1 MSYEVKVLAD
11 STASGVRLTTLQVTL
26 PRFVLAELNTH
37 RMLSRNSASSRAIP
51 VEKAIA
57 KVRDNPFVPEA
68 FAANQRGMQAGEELE
83 DEANHQARAI
93 WGYGACHA
101 REAAAGLAQIGA
113 HKQWA
118 NRPLEPYAWHTVIIT
133 ATEWANFFS
142 QRCSPDAQPEIRR
155 AAEMMRDAMAAS
167 DPAEAKPGDWHMP
180 FIDPSM
186 GDTKWARGERG
197 GPAIALAKVATA
209 RCARVSYLTHDGL
222 RDVRSD
228 LALHDRLLKAGHMS
242 PFEHCA
248 QVVADGEAPP
258 FSPQYVA
265 VSDHGQGMATWRMSG
280 YFCGNFRAPWLQYR
294 KMIPGEAVF
303 QEVAK

>member
-11 STASGVRLTTLQVTL
+11 SIASGVRLTTLQVTL

-83 DEANHQARAI
+83 GEANHQARAI
-93 WGYGACHA
+93 WGYGAYHA
-101 REAAAGLAQIGA
+101 QKTAAGLAQIGA

-118 NRPLEPYAWHTVIIT
+118 NRPLEPYAWHTAIIT

-155 AAEMMRDAMAAS
+155 AAEMMRDVMAES
-167 DPAEAKPGDWHMP
+167 VPLELWPGEWHSP
-180 FIDPSM
+180 FNH
-186 GDTKWARGERG
+186 WWGEDEG
-197 GPAIALAKVATA
+197 IEDDVLVKIATA
-209 RCARVSYLTHDGL
+209 RCARVSYLTHDGR
-222 RDVRSD
+222 RDTEAD

-265 VSDHGQGMATWRMSG
+265 VSDHGQGMVTWRLSG